1 MLAGRDLVVLSYEW
15 LFFLYWWRGLGRT
28 EWQEEIRHWEVVEN
42 DTATNCARPRSRKD
56 PVSFLSLAII
66 HPNTLILFMPITERD
81 GQKRRDCCQNFA
93 RVQQK
98 SINRIQGGVCSVIS
112 SRAEPHLLLSTVR
125 FIRYLSPHRSSMASY
140 SPLYRGV
147 FCIQYFLF
155 FIFGCVK
162 RIFTTSKTYVRH
174 RYTLLR
180 LRIWWE
186 GNKLIRINSIENF
199 VRRCLGAITLP
210 YLPHTGLKGVVRYLS
225 ETSSSSSCG
234 KAVTIYS

>member
-1 MLAGRDLVVLSYEW
+1 MHKHTQKKERERERRKRDGCCHAGWTGSRRLILRVTF
-15 LFFLYWWRGLGRT
+15 FFLYWWRGLGRT

-140 SPLYRGV
+140 SPLYRGGLLYSI
-147 FCIQYFLF
+147 FCIFYFWLCEKDLYYF
-155 FIFGCVK
+155 KNLRTPSIYL
-162 RIFTTSKTYVRH
+162 ITSTY
-174 RYTLLR
+174 LM
-180 LRIWWE
+180 
-186 GNKLIRINSIENF
+186 
-199 VRRCLGAITLP
+199 RRKQTN
-210 YLPHTGLKGVVRYLS
+210 
-225 ETSSSSSCG
+225 
-234 KAVTIYS
+234 

>member
-15 LFFLYWWRGLGRT
+15 LFFWRGLGRT

-66 HPNTLILFMPITERD
+66 HRNTLILFMPITERD

-140 SPLYRGV
+140 SPLYRGGLLYSI
-147 FCIQYFLF
+147 FCIFYFWLCEKDLYYF
-155 FIFGCVK
+155 KNLRTPSIYL
-162 RIFTTSKTYVRH
+162 ITSTY
-174 RYTLLR
+174 LM
-180 LRIWWE
+180 
-186 GNKLIRINSIENF
+186 
-199 VRRCLGAITLP
+199 RRKQTN
-210 YLPHTGLKGVVRYLS
+210 
-225 ETSSSSSCG
+225 
-234 KAVTIYS
+234 